1 MIHELRT
8 YTLVPG
14 GVREYLRIYN
24 ESGRQHQV
32 RLLGNLV
39 ALLIPESGDLNQL
52 VYHWAFDSLEER
64 ARRRAQLL
72 ADPHFAEFRK
82 QVRPLLVQQESR
94 LLTSADP
101 APPATGRSAS

>member
-24 ESGRQHQV
+24 EIGREVQT

-39 ALLIPESGDLNQL
+39 ALLTPESGDLNQL
-52 VYHWAFDSLEER
+52 VFLWAFDTYEDRS
-64 ARRRAQLL
+64 RRRAQLI
-72 ADPHFAEFRK
+72 ADPRFTEFRK
-82 QVRPLLVQQESR
+82 QTRHLLVRQENR
-94 LLTSADP
+94 LLTP
-101 APPATGRSAS
+101 A